1 MAFIP
6 VPDCALAVIKFTQGT
21 MEFSNTL
28 WFKKTDF
35 TLVEQTALANQVDYY
50 MATYKSFMAS
60 NCSYVST
67 TVYDMRS
74 EIAPIVVD
82 TSNAGEGSD
91 ITDQIIPI
99 SDAVVL
105 TLYTAVRGRSG
116 RGRIFATGFS
126 EASMQNQRWDS
137 TIIANVEGWYE
148 AIKDGVSAIGWTPVV
163 VSRYT
168 GGAPRESGVSYPVT
182 TWEVRSSLPGSQR
195 RRIDRP

>member
-6 VPDCALAVIKFTQGT
+6 VPDCVLAVIKFTQGT
-21 MEFSNTL
+21 MEWSNTL
-28 WFKKTDF
+28 WFRKVDF
-35 TLVEQTALANQVDYY
+35 TEADMVTLADHIDFR

-67 TVYDMRS
+67 TLYDMRS
-74 EIAPIVVD
+74 ETAPIVID
-82 TSNAGEGSD
+82 SDNAGEGSD

-99 SDAVVL
+99 SQCVVL
-105 TLYTAVRGRSG
+105 TLYSATRGRSG
-116 RGRIFATGFS
+116 RGRIYCTGFS

-137 TIIANVEGWYE
+137 TIIANVEGWYA
-148 AIKDGVSAIGWTPVV
+148 AIVTSATGDGFTPVV

-168 GGAPRESGVSYPVT
+168 NNAPRENGVNYPVISY
-182 TWEVRSSLPGSQR
+182 EVRSSLPGSQR